1 MSGIQDLLNGSIKY
15 KPEIDD
21 NNLESGLTST
31 QGQIKDYIVFSD
43 WISICS
49 KSNQRSY
56 SRIEK

>member
-1 MSGIQDLLNGSIKY
+1 MSGIQDLLNGSTKY

-21 NNLESGLTST
+21 NDLESGLTST

-43 WISICS
+43 CISICS